1 MAYSIFNQKISD
13 TLTQPMFLGDSV
25 NVARFDKQKF
35 EVFEKLTEKQ
45 LSFFPTNSV
54 KQRI

>member
-1 MAYSIFNQKISD
+1 MSYSIFNKVISD
-13 TLTQPMFLGDSV
+13 TLTQPMFFGDTV

-45 LSFFPTNSV
+45 LSFFWRPE
-54 KQRI
+54 